1 MKDII
6 NNNPNI
12 TSNPSTLST
21 AETSNPF
28 STPNVKS
35 QEPVSFSNKEI
46 INPTYTS
53 NSIEHNPVSLS
64 SADTPISTPK
74 PQLKTES
81 FSLLTQETLSIP
93 PSPNTQIDN
102 EPNKRLEMIIIKYTD
117 YYGVVHDIEVTKE
130 FADKYYAMIKD
141 EKRIERKETR
151 RHISLETLSQKGI
164 EFSSTNPDPLDN
176 LIQKEKIQEARKLI
190 ASLRPSQQKLIKQL
204 FYENLSFSQIAHLEN
219 VTPSAIRHRWGRIR
233 KKVRK

>member
-12 TSNPSTLST
+12 TPNPVYISN

-35 QEPVSFSNKEI
+35 QEPVSLSNEETL
-46 INPTYTS
+46 NPTYTS
-53 NSIEHNPVSLS
+53 SSKEHNPASIS
-64 SADTPISTPK
+64 STDTPNPTLK
-74 PQLKTES
+74 PQVKTES
-81 FSLLTQETLSIP
+81 VSILTEETLSIL
-93 PSPNTQIDN
+93 PSPNTPIDN
-102 EPNKRLEMIIIKYTD
+102 EPNKRPEMITIKYTD

-176 LIQKEKIQEARKLI
+176 LIQKEQIQEARKLI

-204 FYENLSFSQIAHLEN
+204 FYENLSFSEIAHLEN
-219 VTPSAIRHRWGRIR
+219 VTPSAIRHRWGRI
-233 KKVRK
+233 KKFLK